1 MRDKLA
7 PHLNEF
13 VLCKGWIEDW
23 KSVDE
28 NITQVY
34 IKNPLIKEANK
45 NVLFDD
51 LKLISKEHHIN
62 LFLEKEHSQDLRRLE
77 EIFFNGVISQYTR
90 SNGTKDYGIN
100 PEPFSSLHTE
110 IDALFDD
117 MEVNFKKKP
126 KDLITKGT
134 LITYELKL
142 SPRLDKVQK
151 KVEEAGDKL
160 PTFYYTFSQYKE
172 MIKELTDELKERIKF
187 IRHICSNRKLRR
199 QFGVEY
205 NFALTIPTYEDVKEM
220 AKKVA

>member
-51 LKLISKEHHIN
+51 LNLISKEHHIN
-62 LFLEKEHSQDLRRLE
+62 LFLDKEHSQDLRRLE
-77 EIFFNGVISQYTR
+77 EIYFNGVINQYTR
-90 SNGTKDYGIN
+90 SNGTKDYGIK

-117 MEVNFKKKP
+117 LEVNFKKRP
-126 KDLITKGT
+126 KDFVTKGT

-187 IRHICSNRKLRR
+187 IRHIWEVFSYVFFLSKR
-199 QFGVEY
+199 
-205 NFALTIPTYEDVKEM
+205 
-220 AKKVA
+220 

>member
-34 IKNPLIKEANK
+34 IKNPVIKEANK

-51 LKLISKEHHIN
+51 LNLISKEHHIN

-90 SNGTKDYGIN
+90 SNGTKDYGIK

-117 MEVNFKKKP
+117 LEVNFKKRP
-126 KDLITKGT
+126 KDFVTKGT

-205 NFALTIPTYEDVKEM
+205 NFALSIPTYEDVKEL
-220 AKKVA
+220 ANRVA

>member
-51 LKLISKEHHIN
+51 LNLISKEHHIN

-90 SNGTKDYGIN
+90 SNGTKDYGIK

-117 MEVNFKKKP
+117 LEVNFKKRP
-126 KDLITKGT
+126 KDFVTKGT

-142 SPRLDKVQK
+142 SPIQGDDK
-151 KVEEAGDKL
+151 
-160 PTFYYTFSQYKE
+160 
-172 MIKELTDELKERIKF
+172 RID
-187 IRHICSNRKLRR
+187 
-199 QFGVEY
+199 G
-205 NFALTIPTYEDVKEM
+205 
-220 AKKVA
+220 

>member
-51 LKLISKEHHIN
+51 LNLISKEHHIN
-62 LFLEKEHSQDLRRLE
+62 LFLEKKHSQDLRRLE

-90 SNGTKDYGIN
+90 SNGTKDYGIK

-117 MEVNFKKKP
+117 LEVNFKKRP
-126 KDLITKGT
+126 KDFVTKGT

-205 NFALTIPTYEDVKEM
+205 NFALSIPTYEDVKEI
-220 AKKVA
+220 ANRVA

>member
-51 LKLISKEHHIN
+51 LNLISKEHHIN

-90 SNGTKDYGIN
+90 SNGTKDYGIK

-117 MEVNFKKKP
+117 LEINFKKRP
-126 KDLITKGT
+126 KDFVTKGT

-205 NFALTIPTYEDVKEM
+205 NFALSIPTYEDVKEI
-220 AKKVA
+220 ANRVA

>member
-51 LKLISKEHHIN
+51 LNLISKEHHIN

-90 SNGTKDYGIN
+90 SNGTKDYGIK

-117 MEVNFKKKP
+117 LEVNFKKRP
-126 KDLITKGT
+126 KDFVTKGT

-199 QFGVEY
+199 QFGVQY
-205 NFALTIPTYEDVKEM
+205 NFALSIPTYEDVKEI
-220 AKKVA
+220 ANRVA

>member
-51 LKLISKEHHIN
+51 LNLISKEHHIN

-77 EIFFNGVISQYTR
+77 EIFFNGVINQYTR
-90 SNGTKDYGIN
+90 SNGTKDYGIK

-117 MEVNFKKKP
+117 LEVNFKKRP
-126 KDLITKGT
+126 KDFVTKGT

-205 NFALTIPTYEDVKEM
+205 NFALSIPTYEDVKEI
-220 AKKVA
+220 ANRVA